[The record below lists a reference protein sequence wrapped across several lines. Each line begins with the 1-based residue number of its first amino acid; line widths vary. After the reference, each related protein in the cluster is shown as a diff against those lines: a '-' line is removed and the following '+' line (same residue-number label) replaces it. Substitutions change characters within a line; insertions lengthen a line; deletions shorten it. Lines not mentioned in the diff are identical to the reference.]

1 MEGNFTPGG
10 GGLAVRKVTAQV
22 FRAPIAR
29 PVRTSFGTMT
39 DRPAVVVRVEDED
52 GTPGFGE
59 AWCNFPAVGAEH
71 RARLIESF
79 LAPLATGREWAGPR
93 EVFAHL
99 TERARPLAVQSGEP
113 GPLAQAIAGVDIALW
128 DAAARREGS
137 PLWKFLGGSDG
148 GEVACYASGLG
159 PEEPLMLAE
168 EAREAGGFG
177 AFKLKVGFGWETDQ
191 ANLRQ
196 LREGLGPEAVIAA
209 DANGAW
215 SAEEAVRM
223 SRRLAGFGV
232 AWLEEPIPA
241 DSPPEDWRRLAE
253 ESPLLLA
260 GGENL
265 RGEAEFA
272 AALETGA
279 LDIVQPDITKWGG
292 FSGGLPL
299 ARRILAAGKR
309 FYPHFL
315 GGGIGL
321 LASAHL
327 LAATGGGGLLELDAN
342 PNPLREALA
351 RPFPK
356 ITDGQINLPKTSG
369 LGSTPDTSAVKHLGS
384 PVLSH
389 PAE

>member
-39 DRPAVVVRVEDED
+39 DRPAVAVCVEDED
-52 GTPGFGE
+52 GVRGFGE

-79 LAPLATGREWAGPR
+79 LGPLTAGREWAGPR
-93 EVFAHL
+93 EAFAHL
-99 TERARPLAVQSGEP
+99 TERARLLAVQSGEP

-128 DAAARREGS
+128 DATARRAGV
-137 PLWKFLGGSDG
+137 PLWKFLGGA
-148 GEVACYASGLG
+148 GEGSVEGYASGLG
-159 PEEPLMLAE
+159 PEEPLALAE
-168 EAREAGGFG
+168 EARRAGGFG
-177 AFKLKVGFGWETDQ
+177 AFKLKVGFGWETDE

-215 SAEEAVRM
+215 TAEEAARM
-223 SRRLAGFGV
+223 SDRLAGFGV

-253 ESPLLLA
+253 ESPLPLA

-272 AALETGA
+272 ATLETGA
-279 LDIVQPDITKWGG
+279 LDIIQPDITKWGG

-309 FYPHFL
+309 FYPHYL

-327 LAATGGGGLLELDAN
+327 LTATGGDGLLEIDAN

-351 RPFPK
+351 RPFPTIK
-356 ITDGQINLPKTSG
+356 KGQMKLPQTPG
-369 LGSTPDTSAVKHLGS
+369 LGTTPDIVAVKHLGIS
-384 PVLSH
+384 SFVTPI
-389 PAE
+389 